1 VSRNSTGTA
10 ITGWGVWHPDTVLHN
25 DELVVAFNEYVHREN
40 AKHAGEIAAG
50 TRQPLK
56 ESGSEWIVKASG
68 IKCRYVEDKT
78 GLLDPDRMCP
88 NIKDRPE
95 DQLSIQAEYSVN
107 AAKIALA
114 QAGRTG
120 EDIDVVVLGA
130 SNLQRLYPSIAIE
143 VQDAIG
149 ARGYGLDISLGC
161 SAATGATIQAHQAI
175 QTGSARCALVVIPE
189 LTTGHMNW
197 RERDSHFIFGD
208 ASVAFVVEP
217 SDRARPGSWEI
228 ISSRMMS
235 KWSNN
240 IRNNA
245 GYLDRCDP
253 ETQFDINKL
262 FHQNGRRVFKDVV
275 PLAAKFITDHIASH
289 GLTPAQVSRYWLHQA
304 NQKLNE
310 LVAEYVLGRPATR
323 EEAPIILDEYGN
335 TASAGSLIAF
345 SHHNGDLPSGSY
357 GILSSFGAGYS
368 LASLLLQKT

>member
-1 VSRNSTGTA
+1 VSRITTGTA
-10 ITGWGVWHPDTVLHN
+10 ITGWGVWHPETILAN
-25 DELVVAFNEYVHREN
+25 DELVVAFNEFAHREN
-40 AKHAGEIAAG
+40 AKHAAAIAAG
-50 TRQPLK
+50 TREPIK
-56 ESGSEWIVKASG
+56 DSGSEWIVKASG
-68 IKCRYVEDKT
+68 IKHRYVEDKT
-78 GLLDPDRMCP
+78 GLLDPERMCP

-95 DQLSIQAEYSVN
+95 SQISIQAEYAVN
-107 AAKIALA
+107 AAKKALA
-114 QAGRTG
+114 MAGRTG
-120 EDIDVVVLGA
+120 EDIDLVVLGC
-130 SNLQRLYPSIAIE
+130 SNLQRMYPSLAIE

-149 ARGYGLDISLGC
+149 ARGYGFDISLGC
-161 SAATGATIQAHQAI
+161 SAATGATIMAQQSL
-175 QTGSARCALVVIPE
+175 QTGSARCALVVVPE
-189 LTTGHMNW
+189 LTTPHMNW

-217 SDRARPGSWEI
+217 RDRAKSGSWEI

-253 ETQFDINKL
+253 ETQFNTDKL

-275 PLAAKFITDHIASH
+275 PLAAKFITEHLASN
-289 GLTPAQVSRYWLHQA
+289 GLAPAQVSRYWLHQA

-310 LVAEYVLGRPATR
+310 LVAEYVLGRAPTR
-323 EEAPIILDEYGN
+323 TEAPIILDEYGN

-345 SHHNGDLPSGSY
+345 THHNEDLPTGSF

-368 LASLLLQKT
+368 LASLLLQRV